1 MTSKLIP
8 HKTKLLRIALFAFI
22 AAAFVYDVS
31 YLTVISQHIVF
42 FPSLPLKS
50 ASKALAFVFSAALL
64 VSPLFEDIEI
74 GKQKATLALTIASL
88 FIFYGLL
95 VYGLGPALNA
105 IAAADTQQDIAG
117 TKMTLHHKMSDDT
130 YFIRTVDV
138 PEDAFSR
145 FYIPQTDY
153 DSMPDDVRLHVT
165 FRQSFFG
172 MSVKDYSVYY

>member
-1 MTSKLIP
+1 MT
-8 HKTKLLRIALFAFI
+8 TKLTTQKKKFLRIGLFAFI
-22 AAAFVYDVS
+22 AAALVYDVCFLS
-31 YLTVISQHIVF
+31 VISQHIVF
-42 FPSLPLKS
+42 FPSIPLKS
-50 ASKALAFVFSAALL
+50 AAKALAFVFSALLL

-74 GKQKATLALTIASL
+74 GRQKGTLALTVASL
-88 FIFYGLL
+88 FIFYGLF
-95 VYGLGPALNA
+95 VYGLGPMLNA

-117 TKMTLHHKMSDDT
+117 TKMILHHKMSDDT

-153 DSMPDDVRLHVT
+153 DTMPDDVRLHVT

-172 MSVKDYSVYY
+172 MTVKDYSIYY